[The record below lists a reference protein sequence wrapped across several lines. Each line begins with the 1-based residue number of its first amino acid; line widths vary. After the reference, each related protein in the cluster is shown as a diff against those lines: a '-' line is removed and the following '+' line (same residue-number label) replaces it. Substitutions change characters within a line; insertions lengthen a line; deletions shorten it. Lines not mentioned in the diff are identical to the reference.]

1 MRELRL
7 ITFKYKRFILINI
20 KSQNMSKKQI
30 NYSDLSTK
38 ELELLKEIYIDS
50 KVKSMSHNDLINFAI
65 ENISVQINNTIG
77 NDEELEAWSEMEE
90 FFKDEFE
97 NTIADVQIKI
107 RSKTGKQN
115 NLKNEELNPKIEEEA
130 EDKKIDMWED

>member
-65 ENISVQINNTIG
+65 ENISVQVNNTIG

>member
-1 MRELRL
+1 
-7 ITFKYKRFILINI
+7 
-20 KSQNMSKKQI
+20 MSKKQI

-65 ENISVQINNTIG
+65 ENISVQVNNTIG

>member
-7 ITFKYKRFILINI
+7 ITLKYKGFILINI

-38 ELELLKEIYIDS
+38 ELELLKEIYIVS